1 MNKYLFPIYAVLIG
15 YVFVYFTKQEK
26 FKSIK
31 LLLAFSGAFL
41 LSITIFELLPEVY
54 QRLEAKQTGL
64 FIMSGILIQI
74 ILEFFSKGAEHGHVH
89 IHKNSKKFPWVL
101 FLSLCLHAF
110 LEGFPIN
117 QHNDMVYGVI
127 IHKIPIAILIT
138 MYLVQSG
145 FKRIQILSFLFLF
158 AMMTPIGTVIANNIL
173 INSTYLVYINAIVIG
188 VFLHISTTILFESS
202 DGHSFNLN
210 KILAIVVAVAIAYF
224 V

>member
-89 IHKNSKKFPWVL
+89 IHKNSKK
-101 FLSLCLHAF
+101 
-110 LEGFPIN
+110 
-117 QHNDMVYGVI
+117 
-127 IHKIPIAILIT
+127 
-138 MYLVQSG
+138 
-145 FKRIQILSFLFLF
+145 
-158 AMMTPIGTVIANNIL
+158 
-173 INSTYLVYINAIVIG
+173 
-188 VFLHISTTILFESS
+188 
-202 DGHSFNLN
+202 
-210 KILAIVVAVAIAYF
+210 
-224 V
+224 

>member
-158 AMMTPIGTVIANNIL
+158 A
-173 INSTYLVYINAIVIG
+173 
-188 VFLHISTTILFESS
+188 
-202 DGHSFNLN
+202 
-210 KILAIVVAVAIAYF
+210 
-224 V
+224 

>member
-41 LSITIFELLPEVY
+41 LAITIFVLLPEVY

-158 AMMTPIGTVIANNIL
+158 A
-173 INSTYLVYINAIVIG
+173 
-188 VFLHISTTILFESS
+188 
-202 DGHSFNLN
+202 
-210 KILAIVVAVAIAYF
+210 
-224 V
+224 